1 MNDNYGEDILTILNK
16 KRFIKQW
23 IDGKY
28 KEKSIS
34 IYGNDGIGKTYLSE
48 YILKNFIIIKIDIES
63 CKKLHCLEDYLKL
76 SLYKKSITMMFDKD
90 VRTKALIFDDLKYIQ
105 TNDKNLF
112 KQIVDF
118 SKKQCNFPVI
128 YIFQNITNKH
138 FKMIY
143 NNCFPINLTLQTSH
157 MKILLHKYYNTDD
170 VNVDELIQNS
180 LSNFHSMKINLE
192 FHKKNTNK
200 INTFEKKYDNL
211 FDIIKRLCKNK
222 NIDDY
227 YRYTSSDYHIISL
240 HILENCVDWIYDSKI
255 DNSKKAL
262 LIKKIY
268 DSISI
273 GDYLYNT
280 LYSVNNWDIINH
292 IITNSIAIPLTI
304 ITSNNIKIT
313 KEVYNRYVSRSIIY
327 TYNVKVLNTNN
338 MNVHILSK
346 LYSLMKNEN
355 YDLLIYYIKKYSVI
369 QKIFE
374 KFLKYYSYKITNNS
388 IKKIFKKITLD
399 NNIEKKKIIKE
410 K

>member
-23 IDGKY
+23 INGKY

-34 IYGNDGIGKTYLSE
+34 IYGSDGIGKSYLSE
-48 YILKNFIIIKIDIES
+48 YILKDFVVIKIDIES

-90 VRTKALIFDDLKYIQ
+90 TRTKALIFDDLKYIH
-105 TNDKNLF
+105 TNDKILF

-128 YIFQNITNKH
+128 YIFENTINKN
-138 FKMIY
+138 FKIIY
-143 NNCFPINLTLQTSH
+143 KHCYPINLTLQTFH
-157 MKILLHKYYNTDD
+157 IKTLLNKYYNVKDI
-170 VNVDELIQNS
+170 NIDELIKKS
-180 LSNFHSMKINLE
+180 SSNFHSIKINLE
-192 FHKKNTNK
+192 FHKKNTEK
-200 INTFEKKYDNL
+200 INTFEKKYDDL
-211 FDIIKRLCKNK
+211 FDVIKILCKNK

-227 YRYTSSDYHIISL
+227 YRYTSCDYHIISL

-255 DNSKKAL
+255 NDSKKPL

-280 LYSVNNWDIINH
+280 LYSLNKWEIINH
-292 IITNSIAIPLTI
+292 IITNSIAIPITI
-304 ITSNNIKIT
+304 INSNKIKIT
-313 KEVYNRYVSRSIIY
+313 KEVYNRYVSRCIIY
-327 TYNVKVLNTNN
+327 TYNNKILNTNN
-338 MNVHILSK
+338 INVHILSK
-346 LYSLMKNEN
+346 LYSIMKNKD
-355 YDLLIYYIKKYSVI
+355 YDLLIYYIQKYSIV

-374 KFLKYYSYKITNNS
+374 KFLKYYDYKITNNS
-388 IKKIFKKITLD
+388 IKNIFKKISTYY
-399 NNIEKKKIIKE
+399 NIEK
-410 K
+410 

>member
-1 MNDNYGEDILTILNK
+1 MIDNYGEDILKILNK
-16 KRFIKQW
+16 KRFIKEW

-34 IYGNDGIGKTYLSE
+34 IYGSDGIGKTYLSD
-48 YILKNFIIIKIDIES
+48 YILKDFVIIKIDIES
-63 CKKLHCLEDYLKL
+63 CKKISCLEDYLKL
-76 SLYKKSITMMFDKD
+76 SLYKKSITMMFDKE

-112 KQIVDF
+112 KQIVEF

-128 YIFQNITNKH
+128 YIFQNTMNKN

-143 NNCFPINLTLQTSH
+143 NNCYPINLTLQKSH
-157 MKILLHKYYNTDD
+157 IKTILDKYYNTKDID
-170 VNVDELIQNS
+170 IDELIQKS
-180 LSNFHSMKINLE
+180 LSNFHSIKINLE

-200 INTFEKKYDNL
+200 INIFEKKYDDL
-211 FDIIKRLCKNK
+211 FDIIKILCKNK
-222 NIDDY
+222 NIDNY

-240 HILENCVDWIYDSKI
+240 HILENCIDWIYDSKI
-255 DNSKKAL
+255 HNSKKPL

-280 LYSVNNWDIINH
+280 LYSLNNWEIINH

-304 ITSNNIKIT
+304 ITSNKIKVT
-313 KEVYNRYVSRSIIY
+313 KELYNRYVSRSIIY
-327 TYNVKVLNTNN
+327 TYNIKILNTNN
-338 MNVHILSK
+338 INVHILSK

-355 YDLLIYYIKKYSVI
+355 YDLLIYYIQKYSII

-374 KFLKYYSYKITNNS
+374 KFLKYYDYKITNNS
-388 IKKIFKKITLD
+388 IKKLFKKISVD
-399 NNIEKKKIIKE
+399 IKE
-410 K
+410 TSLN